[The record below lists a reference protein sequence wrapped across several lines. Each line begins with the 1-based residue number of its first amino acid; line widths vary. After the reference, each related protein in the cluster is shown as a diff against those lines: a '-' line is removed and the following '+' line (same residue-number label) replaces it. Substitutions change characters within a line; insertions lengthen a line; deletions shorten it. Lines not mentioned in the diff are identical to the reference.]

1 MSKTFKRFFAGL
13 LAFVMV
19 FAMTAVAALK
29 AEVKA
34 DEGQYEMFL
43 AIGAAEDWSM
53 CYDNAPDYAGDIQ
66 ATNAQIGVGETATIS
81 LVMPREVDKTW
92 YLAPVLVAEGVQD
105 LDYTI
110 SSITLDGAE
119 ILDTVNLNA
128 REAGNWWYEAT
139 GVFTD
144 KQAIRLAGGY
154 NEWGDK
160 FMAEGPTGWTEISYT
175 ITLNSIEFAP
185 EYEMFVAIGAA
196 EDWSMC
202 YDNAPDYAG
211 DIIPTKAMV
220 SEGKTVTIGLTMPRE
235 VDKTWY
241 VAPVLVADGIEKLDY
256 TIDSIT
262 LDGEEILPNVNLDAR
277 ADGNWWYEATGPYT
291 DTQAIRLAGGYNE
304 WGDKFMA
311 ESPVGWTELYY
322 TITINNIEKAPE
334 YDTFLAIGA
343 AEDWSMCF
351 DNAPDYAGDIIAT
364 VEKVSVGETV
374 TVSLTMPREVDKTW
388 YLAPVLVA
396 EGVQQL
402 DYTVNS
408 ITIDG
413 EEVLGNINLDA
424 RADGNWWYEATGPY
438 TDTQSIRL
446 AGGYNEWGDKF
457 MAESPV
463 GWTEL
468 TYTYTLNNLSTEA
481 AGNVVA
487 VELPDEIEIFL
498 GYGGENVAGSWD
510 MCWANEADN
519 ASGIVAK
526 KDMISVGETVTIGL
540 TMPNTVTKTYWMAP
554 TMVVSGVGSM
564 DVTIDS
570 IKVDGQEVIDQ
581 VDFSLGADRGE
592 WWYEGT
598 GNYTAEETLRLAGG
612 YNEWADKYLPINDLF
627 ANGWTEIE
635 YTITLNSI
643 APVAPTV
650 SNEIIYDGEVTMFL
664 AGTAESADQAWDWTF
679 ANGTTDNAA
688 LVGTVATAKAGDTVT
703 IGVTYPSA
711 VHHTWW
717 LAPTVVLPEAE
728 DGLDKYLVD
737 YTIDKVT
744 IDGTDVTDKIDLSL
758 KEQKSWYEGTENH
771 PVTRTIRLAG
781 GYNEWG
787 EHFIP
792 GDLLAGHTNIEYTIT
807 INKIYGVVVEEVEG
821 PKADLDGTYNAY
833 VGIQSGAYT
842 FRNAWDDATYGRD
855 TNPEAFGQMS
865 LIESD
870 GTMTK
875 KAGSFVDAVIAGNGT
890 YTVEVNDIAWDDGSE
905 ALNLLFI
912 STDIPNS
919 GEITFSNLKV
929 DFDGKNVMEFA
940 EGFLDGDSKEVMKIL
955 FINIWNKDITNSYN
969 MAGMLPT
976 SNVKITFDVSG
987 FNYDKVADAEP
998 TPEPTPEP
1006 TVAPTEAPAEPTV
1019 APTEAPAATEAPAEP
1034 TAAPTEA
1041 PADVDADAEGGM
1053 SPVVIVIIVVA
1064 VIAVAAGAAFVVMK
1078 KKK

>member
-1 MSKTFKRFFAGL
+1 MNKTFKKFFAGL
-13 LAFVMV
+13 LAFVLV
-19 FAMTAVAALK
+19 FAMTAVAAPK

-34 DEGQYEMFL
+34 DGEKYEMFL
-43 AIGAAEDWSM
+43 AIGAGNDWAMS
-53 CYDNAPDYAGDIQ
+53 YAKEPDNASGIV
-66 ATNAQIGVGETATIS
+66 ATNAEIGVGETATIS
-81 LVMPREVDKTW
+81 LAMPNEVDKTW
-92 YLAPVLVAEGVQD
+92 YLAPVLVAEGIKY

-110 SSITLDGAE
+110 TSITLDGAE
-119 ILDTVNLNA
+119 ILDTVDLT
-128 REAGNWWYEAT
+128 AGDAWWYEGT
-139 GVFTD
+139 GPYTET
-144 KQAIRLAGGY
+144 QAIRLAGGY
-154 NEWGDK
+154 NEWGTK
-160 FMAEGPTGWTEISYT
+160 YMAEGPTGWTEIAYT
-175 ITLNSIEFAP
+175 ITLNDISTEEKAP
-185 EYEMFVAIGAA
+185 EYETFLAIGAGN
-196 EDWSMC
+196 DWAMS
-202 YDNAPDYAG
+202 YANEPDNASGIVATVEK
-211 DIIPTKAMV
+211 I
-220 SEGKTVTIGLTMPRE
+220 SEGETVTVSLTMPNE

-241 VAPVLVADGIEKLDY
+241 LAPVLVAEGIQQLDY
-256 TIDSIT
+256 TVNSIT
-262 LDGEEILPNVNLDAR
+262 IDGEEVLPNVNLDAR

-311 ESPVGWTELYY
+311 E
-322 TITINNIEKAPE
+322 
-334 YDTFLAIGA
+334 
-343 AEDWSMCF
+343 
-351 DNAPDYAGDIIAT
+351 
-364 VEKVSVGETV
+364 
-374 TVSLTMPREVDKTW
+374 
-388 YLAPVLVA
+388 
-396 EGVQQL
+396 
-402 DYTVNS
+402 
-408 ITIDG
+408 
-413 EEVLGNINLDA
+413 
-424 RADGNWWYEATGPY
+424 GP
-438 TDTQSIRL
+438 T
-446 AGGYNEWGDKF
+446 
-457 MAESPV
+457 

-468 TYTYTLNNLSTEA
+468 TYTYTLNSLSTEA
-481 AGNVVA
+481 AGNVTA
-487 VELPDEIEIFL
+487 VELPEEIEIFL

-554 TMVVSGVGSM
+554 TMVVSGVGAL

-570 IKVDGQEVIDQ
+570 IKVDGEEVIDQ

-612 YNEWADKYLPINDLF
+612 YNEWADKYLAINDIF
-627 ANGWTEIE
+627 VNGWTEIE

-650 SNEIIYDGEVTMFL
+650 SNEIVYDGEFTMFL
-664 AGTAESADQAWDWTF
+664 AGTAESADQAWDWTY

-717 LAPTVVLPEAE
+717 LAPTLVLPEAE
-728 DGLDKYLVD
+728 DGQDKYLVD

-744 IDGTDVTDKIDLSL
+744 IDGADVTDKIDLSL
-758 KEQKSWYEGTENH
+758 KEQLSWYEGTENH

-787 EHFIP
+787 EHFIA

-807 INKIYGVVVEEVEG
+807 VNKIYGVVVEEVEG

-865 LIESD
+865 LVESD
-870 GTMTK
+870 GTLSK
-875 KAGSFVDAVIAGNGT
+875 KAGSFVDTVIAGNGT
-890 YTVEVNDIAWDDGSE
+890 YTVEVNDLAWDDGSE

-929 DFDGKNVMEFA
+929 DFDGKNVMEMA
-940 EGFLDGDSKEVMKIL
+940 EGFLDGDSKEIMKVL

-987 FNYDKVADAEP
+987 FNYDKAATEAPAETP
-998 TPEPTPEP
+998 AEPEPTE
-1006 TVAPTEAPAEPTV
+1006 APAATEAPAEPTV
-1019 APTEAPAATEAPAEP
+1019 APTEAPA
-1034 TAAPTEA
+1034 
-1041 PADVDADAEGGM
+1041 DVETDAEGGM
-1053 SPVVIVIIVVA
+1053 SPLVIVIIVV
-1064 VIAVAAGAAFVVMK
+1064 VVVAVAAGAAFVVMK